1 MQAIILA
8 AGLSRRIQKQKL
20 TLPFAGSTILE
31 TVVRNV
37 VSVPFDEVILV
48 TSRETRE
55 QIEISAEAIKVVI
68 NENPAE
74 GQSSSL
80 RLGVMHLLP
89 GEDFCVLL
97 GDMPFVTTGEIAEY
111 RAIFEGRNAP
121 FSVLVSCRDL
131 RFGHPIFFSSVWKD
145 RLLFTEGDI
154 GGRRMLE
161 KFPEEVLRVYGE
173 DSFFV
178 DIDTPEDYSK
188 MTQFQRERL

>member
-1 MQAIILA
+1 
-8 AGLSRRIQKQKL
+8 
-20 TLPFAGSTILE
+20 
-31 TVVRNV
+31 
-37 VSVPFDEVILV
+37 
-48 TSRETRE
+48 
-55 QIEISAEAIKVVI
+55 
-68 NENPAE
+68 
-74 GQSSSL
+74 
-80 RLGVMHLLP
+80 
-89 GEDFCVLL
+89 
-97 GDMPFVTTGEIAEY
+97 MPFVTTGEIAEY
-111 RAIFEGRNAP
+111 RSIFEGRNAP